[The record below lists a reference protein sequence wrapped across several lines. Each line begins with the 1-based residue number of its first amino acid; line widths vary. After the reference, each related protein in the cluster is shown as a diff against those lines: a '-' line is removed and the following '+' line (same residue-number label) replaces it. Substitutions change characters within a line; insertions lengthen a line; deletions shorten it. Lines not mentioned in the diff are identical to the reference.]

1 MVREFL
7 PKMRF
12 LGDYVECI
20 CEERLSVEWPVTI
33 VGSRVAYF
41 RIYMILEDLAHN
53 DPQYVQVM
61 PHNSLLLD
69 DYGHQFIVLQMDSQI
84 NDQKGMSGEAP
95 RHELRKHG
103 QISGAR
109 FDATWGVI
117 LGLKVR
123 GRDYNTTAGTCIR
136 DYIDV
141 TDLVYAHV
149 KVGPK
154 KVGIQCWHGQS
165 TAAGSMI
172 YFVDEENRL
181 ARLLSVGFSFKV

>member
-1 MVREFL
+1 
-7 PKMRF
+7 
-12 LGDYVECI
+12 
-20 CEERLSVEWPVTI
+20 
-33 VGSRVAYF
+33 
-41 RIYMILEDLAHN
+41 
-53 DPQYVQVM
+53 
-61 PHNSLLLD
+61 
-69 DYGHQFIVLQMDSQI
+69 
-84 NDQKGMSGEAP
+84 MSGEAP

-149 KVGPK
+149 KAGPK
-154 KVGIQCWHGQS
+154 KVGIQCWHGQRPS
-165 TAAGSMI
+165 CPFQWFRDRAANGG
-172 YFVDEENRL
+172 DQ
-181 ARLLSVGFSFKV
+181 FSSSRRIE